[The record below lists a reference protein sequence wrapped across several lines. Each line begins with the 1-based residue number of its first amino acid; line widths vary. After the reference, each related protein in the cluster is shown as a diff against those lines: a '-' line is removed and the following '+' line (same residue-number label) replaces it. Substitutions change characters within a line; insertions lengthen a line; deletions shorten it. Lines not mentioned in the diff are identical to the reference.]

1 MRVVVVTLIAILIV
15 TCTSLRSLN
24 PLKTYRIKLMAQGF
38 GHDKQAIKPQH
49 LSETP
54 GVIVPSMGNNRTAIT
69 DKFMMMYTCKL
80 CTGRNAQMV

>member
-1 MRVVVVTLIAILIV
+1 MTVVVVTLIAILVV
-15 TCTSLRSLN
+15 TCTSFLFLN

-38 GHDKQAIKPQH
+38 GQNNQATKPQH
-49 LSETP
+49 QSETP

-69 DKFMMMYTCKL
+69 DKFMMIYTCKL